1 MMFAKMFVWMFVWN
15 IPEKDCLLKSEVVYI
30 SLYGAP
36 GSILVGQTRLKGS
49 NVNCTPLVVPD

>member
-1 MMFAKMFVWMFVWN
+1 MMFAEPWN
-15 IPEKDCLLKSEVVYI
+15 IPEKDCLLKSEVVYM
-30 SLYGAP
+30 SLYETP